1 MTDSK
6 IICFLK
12 DHNLK
17 VRHNRKSHFHGN
29 WKINNLV
36 EYGMVY
42 LGKFAMR
49 YNKLKWNSL
58 NILLRDAY
66 IFYSLYLGDNATY

>member
-29 WKINNLV
+29 WKISNLV
-36 EYGMVY
+36 EYGRVY
-42 LGKFAMR
+42 LGKFVMR
-49 YNKLKWNSL
+49 YNKLK
-58 NILLRDAY
+58 
-66 IFYSLYLGDNATY
+66 